1 MSLLSTASKILVEKD
16 IYVHSLAQ
24 ICYHAVTSVLDRVVP
39 ADRLSLMEPWSQ
51 NTGRVRRHVVEN
63 MGHATIIALDSVMME
78 QTVGCA
84 NIDAMYVHPEY
95 WENQLTWNRYNA
107 SIRAVSFDATKHARP
122 ASKLAHGRVNI
133 KALAQCLVQLPA
145 TGYHVTN
152 AVPSFFA
159 VVTNVLV
166 YAVKT
171 VQLAIVNNVV

>member
-1 MSLLSTASKILVEKD
+1 MLVRRD
-16 IYVHSLAQ
+16 ISVHNLAQ

-39 ADRLSLMEPWSQ
+39 ADRQGRMEPWSQ
-51 NTGRVRRHVVEN
+51 NTGRVQRHVVEN
-63 MGHATIIALDSVMME
+63 MGHATTIAIDSVMTE

-84 NIDAMYVHPEY
+84 NSAAMYVHPKH
-95 WENQLTWNRYNA
+95 WENRLTWNRYNA
-107 SIRAVSFDATKHARP
+107 SIRAASFDATKRARP
-122 ASKLAHGRVNI
+122 VSKPARGHVSI
-133 KALAQCLVQLPA
+133 KALARCLVQLPA

-171 VQLAIVNNVV
+171 VQLTTVNNAV